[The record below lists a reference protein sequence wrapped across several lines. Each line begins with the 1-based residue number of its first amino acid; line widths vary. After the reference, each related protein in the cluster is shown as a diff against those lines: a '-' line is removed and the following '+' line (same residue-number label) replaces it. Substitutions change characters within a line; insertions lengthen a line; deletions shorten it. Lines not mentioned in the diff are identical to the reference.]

1 MRIYTVHAPP
11 AGRRD
16 ANDPTRF
23 AFVKEGFC
31 WPALLIP
38 VLWLIFRRLWLV
50 LILFLAVAAVFGRLS
65 DRIADPFAGVV
76 LLAALFLFALE
87 ANGLR
92 RWTLE
97 RRGWRLVGVAEG
109 NSLREAELRFFPAY
123 VAAGGRVPEVAAPPP
138 PPPPAPPAPPT
149 GKAPE
154 PAPVVGLFPAPG
166 GAP

>member
-16 ANDPTRF
+16 PDDPTRF
-23 AFVKEGFC
+23 AFIKEGFC
-31 WPALLIP
+31 WPALVIP

-50 LILFLAVAAVFGRLS
+50 LILFLAASAVLGALS
-65 DRIADPFAGVV
+65 DRVADPVAGVV
-76 LLAALFLFALE
+76 FLAAVFLFALE
-87 ANGLR
+87 ANGLC

-109 NSLREAELRFFPAY
+109 RSLREAELRFFPAY
-123 VAAGGRVPEVAAPPP
+123 VAAGGRIPGPAVAPPP
-138 PPPPAPPAPPT
+138 PAAPAPPT

-154 PAPVVGLFPAPG
+154 PAPVVGLFPTPG
-166 GAP
+166 GAT